1 MFSITIKQMQV
12 HPQLC
17 LWIIQRSCI
26 TTKINLT
33 YRIISIQTSVSNDT
47 CNISALK
54 LGGNCS
60 MKICTQTTP
69 KNVGCSFTSGIGPA
83 QTTLPPHLP
92 PSIDSQLQAEFS
104 HIAAWWDISRNNKE
118 NQFLFE
124 LVSWSNSI
132 GSITNAKA
140 QHKEAGRARP
150 WERGKQQD
158 CQGLESTNRPLL
170 ASAGAPSLDPG
181 ALFKVGCTNF
191 PSSHAC
197 AWLWSLLTQVN
208 EECCDLRPV
217 NRLCSLMLVL
227 SPWSCWV
234 ITRLFLIL
242 VGPYPD
248 L

>member
-17 LWIIQRSCI
+17 LWIIQQSYI
-26 TTKINLT
+26 TMKINLT

-69 KNVGCSFTSGIGPA
+69 ENVGCSFYLLCSSIGPA

-92 PSIDSQLQAEFS
+92 PSIDSQLQAKLF
-104 HIAAWWDISRNNKE
+104 HIAVWWDISRNNKE

-124 LVSWSNSI
+124 LVSQSDSI
-132 GSITNAKA
+132 GSITNTKA
-140 QHKEAGRARP
+140 QHKEAGRIRP

-158 CQGLESTNRPLL
+158 CQDLESTNRPLV
-170 ASAGAPSLDPG
+170 ASAGASSYTLVPG
-181 ALFKVGCTNF
+181 
-191 PSSHAC
+191 
-197 AWLWSLLTQVN
+197 
-208 EECCDLRPV
+208 
-217 NRLCSLMLVL
+217 
-227 SPWSCWV
+227 PWGSV
-234 ITRLFLIL
+234 
-242 VGPYPD
+242 
-248 L
+248 